1 MSDQKK
7 IKGFAS
13 EETSF
18 DEGLEIFGEHK
29 TRAQI
34 RAEEKERKKKEREA
48 MRTEIE
54 HRRKAAREGGIT
66 RSKDVLIVALV
77 LVGIVLVCAI
87 ALAVSTNRVTE
98 SQQWERDTNRGHYQN
113 PNAYPAL
120 SSEGLMA
127 DVKEAYFTR
136 NGHLC
141 IELVIGNGT
150 DQVQSMEALDV
161 SAFVYD
167 TDEQIAG
174 GRAELEEPLDVLV
187 ADTIDYTF
195 YIAPEHIMVENAVIS
210 EQMVFEIAI
219 DHTPTTIE

>member
-18 DEGLEIFGEHK
+18 DEGLDIFGEHK

-48 MRTEIE
+48 MRAELE
-54 HRRKAAREGGIT
+54 NRRKTAREGGIT
-66 RSKDVLIVALV
+66 RGKDVLIVVLV
-77 LVGIVLVCAI
+77 LIGIVLVCAI

-98 SQQWERDTNRGHYQN
+98 VQQWEMDASRGHYQN
-113 PNAYPAL
+113 PDATPAL

-141 IELVIGNGT
+141 IELVICNGT
-150 DQVQSMEALDV
+150 DKVQAMEALDV
-161 SAFVYD
+161 SAFVYE

-174 GRAELEEPLDVLV
+174 GRAELDEPLEVLV
-187 ADTIDYTF
+187 GDTITYTF
-195 YIAPEHIMVENAVIS
+195 YIAPEHVMVEDAVIPDP
-210 EQMVFEIAI
+210 MVFEIAI
-219 DHTPTTIE
+219 DHSPTTIE